1 MRNVGAI
8 DRFFRA
14 FVGVIF
20 LELALFWLS
29 GTLQIGAYVV
39 GGILVA
45 TAAIAFCPLYRIF
58 GIGRGYSCAVGQ
70 RPRIFRIVIAWLIL
84 IAEVVGGSFAS
95 SFLTSKLFLKDF
107 NAMNEEY
114 KQTLYLTG
122 KNEREKAVAHYESL
136 LPAYTRFKE
145 KYTSYRPYILRNDTQ
160 LPSDL
165 ARVAGML
172 SGVKELV
179 YSGDLKAAHLGLEE
193 VRPVFQEMFKRNGFS
208 MLSVALVD
216 FHDEMER
223 LLDAAAAKD
232 SAKLVALYAQASDKL
247 KAVEAESNDAEIVAI
262 RRNLDDLNELA
273 KTAQAESLAKKGDE
287 LKANFIKVYLKRG

>member
-1 MRNVGAI
+1 MKNISAI
-8 DRFFRA
+8 ERFFRA

-20 LELALFWLS
+20 LELAFFWVS
-29 GTLQIGAYVV
+29 GAIQVAAYVV

-45 TAAIAFCPLYRIF
+45 TAAFGFCPLYRIL
-58 GIGRGYSCAVGQ
+58 GIGRRASAAGQ
-70 RPRIFRIVIAWLIL
+70 RPRVFRIVIAWVLL

-95 SFLTSKLFLKDF
+95 SFLTSKFFLKDF

-122 KNEREKAVAHYESL
+122 KNEREKAVLHYENL

-145 KYTSYRPYILRNDTQ
+145 KYSTYRPYILRNDTQ

-179 YSGDLKAAHLGLEE
+179 HSGDLKAAHLGLEE

-216 FHDEMER
+216 FHDAME
-223 LLDAAAAKD
+223 LMLNAAGAKD
-232 SAKLVALYAQASDKL
+232 AEKLVALYPQVSEKL
-247 KAVEAESNDAEIVAI
+247 KAVEAESNDAEVAAI
-262 RRNLDDLNELA
+262 RKNLDELYELA
-273 KTAQAESLAKKGDE
+273 KSSQVEPLAKKSDE
-287 LKANFIKVYLKRG
+287 LKSSFIKVYLKRG

>member
-1 MRNVGAI
+1 MKNISAI
-8 DRFFRA
+8 ERFFRA

-20 LELALFWLS
+20 LELAFFWVS
-29 GTLQIGAYVV
+29 GAIQVAAYVV

-45 TAAIAFCPLYRIF
+45 TAAFGFCPLYRIL
-58 GIGRGYSCAVGQ
+58 GIARRASAAGQ
-70 RPRIFRIVIAWLIL
+70 RPRVFRIVLAWVLL

-95 SFLTSKLFLKDF
+95 SFLTSKFFLKDF
-107 NAMNEEY
+107 NAMNEDY

-122 KNEREKAVAHYESL
+122 KNEREKAVLHYENL

-145 KYTSYRPYILRNDTQ
+145 KYSTYRPYILRSDTQ

-179 YSGDLKAAHLGLEE
+179 HSGDLKAAHLGLEE

-216 FHDEMER
+216 FHDAME
-223 LLDAAAAKD
+223 LMLNAAGAKD
-232 SAKLVALYAQASDKL
+232 AEKLVALYPQVSEKL
-247 KAVEAESNDAEIVAI
+247 KAVEAESNDAEVAAI
-262 RRNLDDLNELA
+262 RNNLDELYELA
-273 KTAQAESLAKKGDE
+273 RNSQVEPLAKKSDE
-287 LKANFIKVYLKRG
+287 LKASFIKVYLKRG

>member
-20 LELALFWLS
+20 LELAVFWLS
-29 GTLQIGAYVV
+29 GTLQIAAYVV

-45 TAAIAFCPLYRIF
+45 TAAIAFCPLYRVV
-58 GIGRGYSCAVGQ
+58 GIGQGYTCATGQ
-70 RPRIFRIVIAWLIL
+70 RPRMFRIVLAWLVL

-95 SFLTSKLFLKDF
+95 SFFTSKFFLKDF

-136 LPAYTRFKE
+136 LPVYTHFKE

-216 FHDEMER
+216 FHDEMEQ

-262 RRNLDDLNELA
+262 RRNLDDLNDLA
-273 KTAQAESLAKKGDE
+273 KTAQAESLAKKGVVSQFE
-287 LKANFIKVYLKRG
+287 IWSG

>member
-1 MRNVGAI
+1 MKNISAI
-8 DRFFRA
+8 ERFFRA

-20 LELALFWLS
+20 LELAFFWVS
-29 GTLQIGAYVV
+29 GATQVAAYVV

-45 TAAIAFCPLYRIF
+45 TAAFGFCPLYRIL
-58 GIGRGYSCAVGQ
+58 GIGRRASAAGQ
-70 RPRIFRIVIAWLIL
+70 RPRVLRIVLAWVLL

-95 SFLTSKLFLKDF
+95 SFLTSKFFLKDF

-122 KNEREKAVAHYESL
+122 KNEREKAVLHYENL

-145 KYTSYRPYILRNDTQ
+145 KYSTYRPYILRSDTQ

-179 YSGDLKAAHLGLEE
+179 HSGDLKAAHLGLEE

-216 FHDEMER
+216 FHDAME
-223 LLDAAAAKD
+223 LMLNAAGAKD
-232 SAKLVALYAQASDKL
+232 AEKLVALYPQVSEKL
-247 KAVEAESNDAEIVAI
+247 KAVEAESNDAEVAAI
-262 RRNLDDLNELA
+262 RKNLDELYELA
-273 KTAQAESLAKKGDE
+273 KSSQVEPLAKKSDE
-287 LKANFIKVYLKRG
+287 LKSSFIKVYLKRG

>member
-1 MRNVGAI
+1 MKNISAI
-8 DRFFRA
+8 ERFFRA

-20 LELALFWLS
+20 LELAFFWVS
-29 GTLQIGAYVV
+29 GATQVAAYVV

-45 TAAIAFCPLYRIF
+45 TAAFGFCPLYRIL
-58 GIGRGYSCAVGQ
+58 GIGRRASAAGQ
-70 RPRIFRIVIAWLIL
+70 RPRVFRIVIAWVLL

-95 SFLTSKLFLKDF
+95 SFLTSKFFLKDF

-122 KNEREKAVAHYESL
+122 KNEREKAVLHYENL

-145 KYTSYRPYILRNDTQ
+145 KYSTYRPYILRNDTQ

-179 YSGDLKAAHLGLEE
+179 HSGDLKAAHLGLEE

-216 FHDEMER
+216 FHDAME
-223 LLDAAAAKD
+223 LMLNAAGAKD
-232 SAKLVALYAQASDKL
+232 AEKLVALYPQVSEKL
-247 KAVEAESNDAEIVAI
+247 KAVEAESNDAEVAAI
-262 RRNLDDLNELA
+262 RKNLDELYELA
-273 KTAQAESLAKKGDE
+273 RNSQVEPLAKKSDE
-287 LKANFIKVYLKRG
+287 LKSSFIKVYLKRG

>member
-1 MRNVGAI
+1 MKNISAI
-8 DRFFRA
+8 ERFFRA

-20 LELALFWLS
+20 LELAFFWVS
-29 GTLQIGAYVV
+29 GAIQVAAYVV

-45 TAAIAFCPLYRIF
+45 TAAFGFCPLYRIL
-58 GIGRGYSCAVGQ
+58 GIARRASAAGQ
-70 RPRIFRIVIAWLIL
+70 RLRVFRIVLAWVLL

-95 SFLTSKLFLKDF
+95 SFLTSKFFLKDF

-122 KNEREKAVAHYESL
+122 KNEREKAVLHYENL

-145 KYTSYRPYILRNDTQ
+145 KYSTYRPYILRNDTQ

-179 YSGDLKAAHLGLEE
+179 HSGDLKAAHLGLEE

-216 FHDEMER
+216 FHDAME
-223 LLDAAAAKD
+223 LMLNAAGAKD
-232 SAKLVALYAQASDKL
+232 AEKLVALYPQVSEKL
-247 KAVEAESNDAEIVAI
+247 KAVEAESNDAEVAAI
-262 RRNLDDLNELA
+262 RKNLDELYELA
-273 KTAQAESLAKKGDE
+273 KSSQVEPLAKKSDE
-287 LKANFIKVYLKRG
+287 LKSSFIKVYLKRG